1 MLVNHFNLEKYP
13 IESKINQRNQEEALS
28 KRICIK
34 FLNTPNKR
42 YVFATDEHYEI
53 GTDLIVLGQ
62 SYKSKPQW
70 QIARV
75 VELDKDNWN
84 TIPEKELIVLDLKSL
99 PKINKNV
106 TIHRGK
112 NTQIVAKRNKKLL
125 YQNDF
130 HDLIGF
136 HPYHND
142 RLIKSKEIIPGFIG
156 MNMIINRDDIKNN
169 DRKICGIEIE
179 VIDEKILQP
188 YNYQYKLFHEKEINI
203 FAYFVYAHVL
213 TEMEK
218 LLDAGIV
225 ERYELGDYL

>member
-1 MLVNHFNLEKYP
+1 M
-13 IESKINQRNQEEALS
+13 
-28 KRICIK
+28 
-34 FLNTPNKR
+34 
-42 YVFATDEHYEI
+42 
-53 GTDLIVLGQ
+53 
-62 SYKSKPQW
+62 
-70 QIARV
+70 
-75 VELDKDNWN
+75 ELDKDNWN

-99 PKINKNV
+99 PKINKSV

-156 MNMIINRDDIKNN
+156 MNIIINRDEIKNN
-169 DRKICGIEIE
+169 DRKICGIEVE
-179 VIDEKILQP
+179 VVDEKIIQP
-188 YNYQYKLFHEKEINI
+188 YAYQYKLCHEKEINI
-203 FAYFVYAHVL
+203 FAYFVYIQVL

-218 LLDAGIV
+218 LLDASIV

>member
-1 MLVNHFNLEKYP
+1 MLINHFNLEKYP
-13 IESKINQRNQEEALS
+13 IEPKSNQRSKEESLN
-28 KRICIK
+28 KRVCIK

-42 YVFATDEHYEI
+42 YIFATDERYEV

-62 SYKSKPQW
+62 SYKGKPQW
-70 QIARV
+70 QIATV
-75 VELDKDNWN
+75 VALDKDNWN
-84 TIPEKELIVLDLKSL
+84 AIPKKELIVLDLNSL
-99 PKINKNV
+99 PKINKHV
-106 TIHRGK
+106 PTRHGK

-136 HPYHND
+136 HLHNQD

-156 MNMIINRDDIKNN
+156 MNIIINRDEIKDN

-179 VIDEKILQP
+179 VIDEKTVQP
-188 YNYQYKLFHEKEINI
+188 YDYQYKLCHEKEINI
-203 FAYFVYAHVL
+203 FAYFVYVHVL

-218 LLDAGIV
+218 LLDAGII

>member
-13 IESKINQRNQEEALS
+13 IEPKSNQRSKEESLN
-28 KRICIK
+28 KRVCIK

-53 GTDLIVLGQ
+53 ETDLIALGQ
-62 SYKSKPQW
+62 SYKGKPQW

-75 VELDKDNWN
+75 VELDKENWN
-84 TIPEKELIVLDLKSL
+84 TIPKKEIVVLDLNSL

-106 TIHRGK
+106 PMHRGK
-112 NTQIVAKRNKKLL
+112 NTQIVAKRNRKLL

-136 HPYHND
+136 HPHNKD

-169 DRKICGIEIE
+169 NRKICGIEIE
-179 VIDEKILQP
+179 VVDEKTVQP
-188 YNYQYKLFHEKEINI
+188 YDYQYKLFREKEINI
-203 FAYFVYAHVL
+203 FAYFVYVHVL

-225 ERYELGDYL
+225 EQYKLGDYL

>member
-1 MLVNHFNLEKYP
+1 MLVNKFNLEKYP
-13 IESKINQRNQEEALS
+13 IEPKSNQRSQEESLS
-28 KRICIK
+28 KRICVK

-42 YVFATDEHYEI
+42 YVFATDERYEI

-62 SYKSKPQW
+62 SYKGKPQW

-84 TIPEKELIVLDLKSL
+84 AIPEKELVVLDLNSL
-99 PKINKNV
+99 PKINKHV
-106 TIHRGK
+106 PTRHGK

-156 MNMIINRDDIKNN
+156 MNIIINRDDIKNN
-169 DRKICGIEIE
+169 DRKICGIE
-179 VIDEKILQP
+179 VKVVDEKIIQP
-188 YNYQYKLFHEKEINI
+188 YDFQYKLFHEKEINI
-203 FAYFVYAHVL
+203 FAYFVYVHVL

-218 LLDAGIV
+218 LLDAGII